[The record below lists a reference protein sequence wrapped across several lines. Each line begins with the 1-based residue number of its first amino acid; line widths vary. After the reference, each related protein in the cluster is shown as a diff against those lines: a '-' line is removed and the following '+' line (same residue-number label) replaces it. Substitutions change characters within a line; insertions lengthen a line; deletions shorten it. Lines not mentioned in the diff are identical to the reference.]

1 MSVCCYAVSIGHSRT
16 TMSNLFPAV
25 VADVDGGGKD
35 SSTDAADS
43 AAGYK
48 GMMEFFRKRYQ
59 SAGGTTLNPDDL
71 QAGVVCEASASVDA
85 SSSVDA
91 DSRSLAS
98 ERFTTDVHKDYGYYH
113 TVSSSDAR
121 VLRAALAKERVPI
134 FRRSE
139 SKARRSM
146 AGAGMRLYPTKDR
159 VTEGEMLQTD
169 SQSLSSGR
177 SDSKGFR
184 EIFLRQRN
192 RSDRSAM
199 NAEATSEKRKSGSI
213 RRIRNFLVS
222 FRSRPR
228 SVSVSY
234 APEDMASTG
243 TSAAPASSAAVS
255 VQTVGKKKKFKVTPA
270 TLLPVLRRPEPPRIG
285 PEDFVEM
292 YCRSRTTSDPRSD
305 ALLKA
310 RVAASLHKVSS
321 VWTCFCSFYLL
332 ELGPVSRTFRDNW
345 STFLQARCHSCCTA
359 CSVKARELILTRIY
373 HWIFLGLSSYQLTLE
388 GSDATLLHLL
398 SDVCSTSH

>member
-1 MSVCCYAVSIGHSRT
+1 
-16 TMSNLFPAV
+16 MSNLSPPAV
-25 VADVDGGGKD
+25 VDMDDDGKD
-35 SSTDAADS
+35 SAAAVTDAADS
-43 AAGYK
+43 AAGSK
-48 GMMEFFRKRYQ
+48 GMMDFFRKRYK
-59 SAGGTTLNPDDL
+59 SSGGIAANQDDL
-71 QAGVVCEASASVDA
+71 QASVACET

-91 DSRSLAS
+91 DSRSLAG
-98 ERFTTDVHKDYGYYH
+98 ERLTTDIHKEYGYYH

-139 SKARRSM
+139 SKARRTM
-146 AGAGMRLYPTKDR
+146 GGAGMRLYPAKDR
-159 VTEGEMLQTD
+159 VTQGEMLQTD
-169 SQSLSSGR
+169 NQSLSSGR
-177 SDSKGFR
+177 SDSKSFR

-192 RSDRSAM
+192 RSDRSET
-199 NAEATSEKRKSGSI
+199 NADATTEKRKSGSI

-234 APEDMASTG
+234 APEDMASAST
-243 TSAAPASSAAVS
+243 TSVPASNASAS

-270 TLLPVLRRPEPPRIG
+270 TLLPGLKRPEAPRVG

-310 RVAASLHKVSS
+310 RVAANLHKV
-321 VWTCFCSFYLL
+321 VF
-332 ELGPVSRTFRDNW
+332 
-345 STFLQARCHSCCTA
+345 
-359 CSVKARELILTRIY
+359 
-373 HWIFLGLSSYQLTLE
+373 
-388 GSDATLLHLL
+388 
-398 SDVCSTSH
+398 